1 MGASVRGTSL
11 LEPGLSLKSQ
21 VGVDGVD
28 KTTTD
33 STAGHLT
40 ESASAP
46 MEQIVAQLTK
56 TDLNKTVPQKLF
68 EIGGDDEKVL
78 LEEGTAH
85 PRGKNLSPSRVT

>member
-11 LEPGLSLKSQ
+11 LEPGVSSESQ

-33 STAGHLT
+33 RTAGHLT
-40 ESASAP
+40 ESACVL
-46 MEQIVAQLTK
+46 MEQIVAQFMK

-78 LEEGTAH
+78 LEEGT
-85 PRGKNLSPSRVT
+85 GN